1 MDVINVIQS
10 LGFPIAMVVIC
21 IFFIKYI
28 YDNQNKTNESMIAR
42 ENERWQQIAKLTEA
56 VDHNTSV
63 LHTLVDKVM
72 GDDDGKD
79 KNDKI

>member
-1 MDVINVIQS
+1 
-10 LGFPIAMVVIC
+10 
-21 IFFIKYI
+21 
-28 YDNQNKTNESMIAR
+28 MIAR